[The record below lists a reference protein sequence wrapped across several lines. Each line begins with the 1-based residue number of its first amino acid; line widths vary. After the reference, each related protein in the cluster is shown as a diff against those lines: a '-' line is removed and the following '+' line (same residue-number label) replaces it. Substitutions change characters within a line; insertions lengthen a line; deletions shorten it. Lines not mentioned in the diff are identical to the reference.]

1 MSWFD
6 KLSLKNRILIIVA
19 MACIICSATAII
31 VSLYFKKEELYGG
44 IIGKSNAIHMRLD
57 AATDYVAGQGGLLP
71 VIERMKGKYK
81 SSEEMTKEDKE
92 IVLKQ
97 VPIVA
102 AMKIGAKDA
111 EKDHYE
117 FRIFSDEPRNE
128 GNKSTAEELAVF
140 KKFEADVNLKEYV
153 VNTGEFVTVFRPVR
167 LTKTQGCFSCHG
179 DPKDSPWGNGRDILG
194 YKMENWQEGKLHGV
208 FAIKTDVAKVV
219 KVESDKHTFSSTAI
233 LAFLIVLGGVV
244 AIFMTVMLIKKP
256 IAYLNTISN
265 ELNSSGQRVSS
276 SAGQIASSADG
287 LSQAANEQ
295 AASLEETSAS
305 VEQINSMISTNTE
318 NAKNSAKT
326 SEQSLESAEKGKVI
340 VTQMINAIEE
350 INTSNNGI
358 ANQVNASNKD
368 IEEIVKVIAE
378 IGNKT
383 KVIND
388 IVFQT
393 KLLSFN
399 ASVEAARA
407 GEQGKGFAVVA
418 EEVGNLAAM
427 SGAAAQEISAMLNE
441 SIQKVE
447 GIVKNSK
454 EKIERLVNDGKL
466 KVDAGTKIANDCGD
480 VLNEIVTSVANVSRM
495 ATEISTASQEQAQ
508 GVQEITKAMAQLDH
522 VTQQNTVNSG
532 ESAKAA
538 DDLSTQAEA
547 LKRLVQN
554 LVQTVEGESKK

>member
-19 MACIICSATAII
+19 MASIICSATAIV
-31 VSLYFKKEELYGG
+31 VSLYFKKEELYSG
-44 IIGKSNAIHMRLD
+44 IIGKSNAIHLRLD

-71 VIERMKGKYK
+71 VIERMKEKYK
-81 SSEEMTKEDKE
+81 SSDEMTKEDKE

-153 VNTGEFVTVFRPVR
+153 VNTGDFITVFRPVR
-167 LTKTQGCFSCHG
+167 LTKTQGCFNCHG
-179 DPKDSPWGNGRDILG
+179 DPKNSPWGNGRDILG
-194 YKMENWQEGKLHGV
+194 YQMENWQEGKLHGV

-219 KVESDKHTFSSTAI
+219 KVESDKHVLSSTAI
-233 LAFLIVLGGVV
+233 LALLIILGGGG
-244 AIFMTVMLIKKP
+244 AIFIAAMLIKKP
-256 IAYLNTISN
+256 IAYLNAISN
-265 ELNSSGQRVSS
+265 ELKSSGQLVSS
-276 SAGQIASSADG
+276 SAGQIATSADE

-295 AASLEETSAS
+295 AAALEETSAS
-305 VEQINSMISTNTE
+305 VEEINSMISTNSE
-318 NAKNSAKT
+318 NAKDSARI
-326 SEQSLESAEKGKVI
+326 SEQSLESVEKGKVI

-358 ANQVNASNKD
+358 ANQVNESNKD
-368 IEEIVKVIAE
+368 IQEIVKVIAE

-427 SGAAAQEISAMLNE
+427 SGAAAQEISTMLNE

-466 KVDAGTKIANDCGD
+466 KVDAGTKIANECGD

-495 ATEISTASQEQAQ
+495 TTEISTASQEQAQ
-508 GVQEITKAMAQLDH
+508 GVHEITKAMAQLDQ
-522 VTQQNTVNSG
+522 VTQQNTVNSS

-538 DDLSTQAEA
+538 EDLSTQAEA

-554 LVQTVEGESKK
+554 LVQTVEGES